1 MFKGLPLSF
10 ERVIAFGSFTRCLKH
25 GSWKAKREVHGKICK
40 KNNNYEKRFLTHEE
54 VLAWYKYST
63 ILS

>member
-10 ERVIAFGSFTRCLKH
+10 ERVIAFGSFIRCLKH

-40 KNNNYEKRFLTHEE
+40 KNNNYEKRLLTHEE
-54 VLAWYKYST
+54 VLA
-63 ILS
+63 